1 MPRTAYFW
9 DAISLE
15 HDTGHHVECI
25 ERARRLAPERM
36 QRHLPGIDL
45 RPILDHDAVEWVL
58 RLHEPDY
65 HDFVKRTCAQG
76 GGLLDQGD
84 TVVGRRSYDAALAA
98 VNAALTA
105 ADAVM
110 KGDADNA
117 FCAIR
122 PPGHHALP
130 NRAMGFCLFANVAIL
145 ARYLQAQHGLAR
157 IAIVDW
163 DVHHGNGTQ
172 HFFYGDPDVLFVSLH
187 QHPLWPGTGMATER
201 GEARGE
207 GTTLN
212 IPIAPFT
219 SEADYLA
226 RFEREVLPA
235 LSGFRPDILLISAGF
250 DAHKSDPLA
259 NLSLT
264 ERGFAH
270 LTRCLVRLAN
280 EHCGGRLVSCLEGGY
295 DLDALELSVAAH
307 VDALCAEEQ
316 SNT

>member
-1 MPRTAYFW
+1 MLRTAYYW
-9 DAISLE
+9 DPIFLE
-15 HDTGHHVECI
+15 HDTGHHVESI
-25 ERARRLAPERM
+25 QRAERLRPEKLRRRIPNLD
-36 QRHLPGIDL
+36 H
-45 RPILDHDAVEWVL
+45 RPILPHDAIEWIL

-65 HDFVKRTCAQG
+65 HGFVKRTCLDG

-84 TVVGRRSYDAALAA
+84 TVVSRRSYDAALAA

-130 NRAMGFCLFANVAIL
+130 GRAMGFCLFANVAIL
-145 ARYLQAQHGLAR
+145 ARYLQERHGLKR

-172 HFFYGDPDVLFVSLH
+172 HFFYEDPDVLFVSLH

-201 GEARGE
+201 GEGPGE

-212 IPIAPFT
+212 IPIPPFT
-219 SEADYLA
+219 SEADYVA

-235 LSGFRPDILLISAGF
+235 VSGFEPDFLLLSAGF
-250 DAHKSDPLA
+250 DAHESDPLA
-259 NLSLT
+259 NLRLT

-270 LTRCLVRLAN
+270 LTRCLARLAT
-280 EHCGGRLVSCLEGGY
+280 EHCGGRMVSCLEGGY

-307 VDALCAEEQ
+307 VDALCA
-316 SNT
+316 